1 MWGPRVCPEREQ
13 ERSSRYSWNLLW
25 PPAQEQKD
33 FLSGSTWNPGFRSL
47 EAQEQ
52 LKAER
57 RGTSLLVQWLRHC
70 ASTAGSVG
78 LIPGWGT
85 KILHI

>member
-1 MWGPRVCPEREQ
+1 MPFPSLWETYVGSTCVPGKGAGEELLI
-13 ERSSRYSWNLLW
+13 SWNLLW

-52 LKAER
+52 LKAEM
-57 RGTSLLVQWLRHC
+57 RGTSLLV
-70 ASTAGSVG
+70 SG
-78 LIPGWGT
+78 
-85 KILHI
+85 